1 LFGKPTLDLVT
12 TAPAFCFW
20 LLSPDRSAPL
30 LVLPRC
36 PETGPD
42 DRVYVKR
49 RSSPRAALTPCA
61 CPNPPKA
68 VQFPPHPVRR
78 LLPEGI
84 VMFQMTE
91 KRLCRCV
98 NLLRAETHRRTD
110 DPRPHITR
118 RVEASRSDHDLPTVL
133 QVSKLSPWP
142 VHAVAGN
149 QVGLNQ
155 TTYSRSW
162 RYTRDQEH
170 ATSVMVSYGAH
181 DRRTTTNNN
190 PRRTAARETTGR
202 SG

>member
-1 LFGKPTLDLVT
+1 MRSDGTERDKDDGRCEGIEHLFHLLESKPGRQRGRPLFGKPTLVLVT

-30 LVLPRC
+30 HNLPHC
-36 PETGPD
+36 PETGPC

-61 CPNPPKA
+61 CPNSPKA
-68 VQFPPHPVRR
+68 VQSPLHPVRR
-78 LLPEGI
+78 LPPEGI

-118 RVEASRSDHDLPTVL
+118 SVEASRSDHDLPTVL
-133 QVSKLSPWP
+133 QVCKLSPWP
-142 VHAVAGN
+142 VRTLVRT
-149 QVGLNQ
+149 QV
-155 TTYSRSW
+155 
-162 RYTRDQEH
+162 
-170 ATSVMVSYGAH
+170 
-181 DRRTTTNNN
+181 
-190 PRRTAARETTGR
+190 
-202 SG
+202 

>member
-1 LFGKPTLDLVT
+1 MGPRETKTMDAARGSNTFFTFLSRNQARQRGRPLFGKPTLDLVT

-30 LVLPRC
+30 HNLPRR
-36 PETGPD
+36 PETGPG

-61 CPNPPKA
+61 CPNSPKA
-68 VQFPPHPVRR
+68 VQFPLHPVRR

-91 KRLCRCV
+91 KGCVRCV

-118 RVEASRSDHDLPTVL
+118 SVEASRSDHDLPTVL
-133 QVSKLSPWP
+133 QVCKLSPWP
-142 VHAVAGN
+142 VRTLVRT
-149 QVGLNQ
+149 QV
-155 TTYSRSW
+155 
-162 RYTRDQEH
+162 
-170 ATSVMVSYGAH
+170 
-181 DRRTTTNNN
+181 
-190 PRRTAARETTGR
+190 
-202 SG
+202 